1 MSHNKSHQMQ
11 QAVRHL
17 ERVLDI
23 ERMDGA
29 ALPGS
34 AVRKVKEAKKI
45 LLKDIR
51 KRREQR
57 KRESTKNL
65 EAFE

>member
-1 MSHNKSHQMQ
+1 MQ
-11 QAVRHL
+11 EALRHL

-23 ERMDGA
+23 EKADGA

-34 AVRKVKEAKKI
+34 AVRSVKTAKKI

-51 KRREQR
+51 KRRENR
-57 KRESTKNL
+57 KREQTKWTQ
-65 EAFE
+65 